1 MGKMIEVK
9 NEKDMQSFGE
19 RVGRLLRGGEII
31 ELVGDVGAGKTTFV
45 RGLAAGMGVN
55 ETVQSPSFTV
65 SRLYDA
71 MNELQLVHYDFY
83 RLSDPGIMVNELVE
97 TVTRATNVTVIE
109 WSDTIKSILPRDR
122 LTMTISS
129 LDDNSRS
136 IGLHSG
142 GAASK
147 SLEEQIQ

>member
-1 MGKMIEVK
+1 MIEVK

-19 RVGRLLRGGEII
+19 RVGHLLRGGEII

-122 LTMTISS
+122 LTMTISP

-136 IGLHSG
+136 IVLHSG

-147 SLEEQIQ
+147 NLEEQIR